1 MSGGIKMI
9 GQERLLTRIDKM
21 IEAGFPRFTI
31 ICGETNSGK
40 KTIAKSIAKKLNAHL
55 IISEIK
61 VDNIREI
68 IELSYKQSEPT
79 LYLIPDTDKMSN
91 AAKNALLKVTEE
103 PPRKA
108 YFIMTLK
115 DINNTLETLKSRGT
129 IINLDP
135 YTPSE
140 LLRYADEKGYD
151 LNEEEEHI
159 VTNICTVPGE
169 IDLIVRYNIIEF
181 YNFIKT
187 VVNNIGVVNGA
198 NAFKIGT
205 RLNYKDDDGGW
216 DITLFMRAVM
226 FVYRQLMIEKP
237 LPQYRNSIRVTSK
250 YLSQLNITGINK
262 PSTIDMW
269 ILEMRAVNQEIEQGA

>member
-1 MSGGIKMI
+1 MI
-9 GQERLLTRIDKM
+9 GQEKLLSQITKM
-21 IEAGFPRFTI
+21 VEKGFPRFTI
-31 ICGETNSGK
+31 IAGNKSSGK
-40 KTIAKSIAKKLNAHL
+40 KLIANEIARKLDAHL
-55 IISEIK
+55 INSSIK
-61 VDNIREI
+61 VDEVRDI
-68 IELSYKQSEPT
+68 ITLSYRQVDPT
-79 LYLIPDTDKMSN
+79 VYLLADTDKMST
-91 AAKNALLKVTEE
+91 AAKNALLKITEE

-108 YFIMTLK
+108 YFIMTLQ
-115 DINNTLETLKSRGT
+115 DVSSTLATLRSRGT
-129 IINLDP
+129 ILNIDP
-135 YTPSE
+135 YTPDE
-140 LLRYADEKGYD
+140 LLAYAEIKGYE
-151 LNEEEEHI
+151 LNDEEAEI

-169 IDLIVRYNIIEF
+169 VDVLMRYDVLDF

-226 FVYRQLMIEKP
+226 FVYRQLMLENP